1 MMFTAT
7 RCAFAVWLSAPLIAA
22 SLPAQTPVLADS
34 DVVVAGIAASK
45 PRKVVEDVLGSPD
58 SISGTEWF
66 PDLHYPGLTVSFT
79 ESGRA
84 ACMDFPMSSLATTT
98 IAGLPRRT
106 TTGFG
111 WPLLGRESFRSRSE
125 YSVVATSQPPNKRV
139 KLAAECLGGTIAVVR
154 QHSSVSCLS
163 VGAPGKVGRRSLRA
177 SR

>member
-79 ESGRA
+79 ESGRVVSSITLVTPQYQTA
-84 ACMDFPMSSLATTT
+84 RGLRVGDSLARARRLYGLPDV
-98 IAGLPRRT
+98 IAGR
-106 TTGFG
+106 
-111 WPLLGRESFRSRSE
+111 
-125 YSVVATSQPPNKRV
+125 YYY
-139 KLAAECLGGTIAVVR
+139 CGTASAYDDGIRLAVVGAR
-154 QHSSVSCLS
+154 IASIE
-163 VGAPGKVGRRSLRA
+163 VGVLCRRD
-177 SR
+177 